1 MIYINKK
8 VIVSVIYRSPSQNND
23 NFHAFISNFQ
33 KLISN
38 INKHKPTLSVIAGE
52 FNARSSSWWSNDI
65 NTTEESKLYSLTASN
80 GFDQLINESRHIQ
93 TKSFPCTGFIFIN
106 QLNVSV
112 NFGIQASLHPDCHH
126 HQVVHLSF
134 NLSIS

>member
-8 VIVSVIYRSPSQNND
+8 VIVSVIYRSPSQSNA

-52 FNARSSSWWSNDI
+52 FNARSSSWWSNDV
-65 NTTEESKLYSLTASN
+65 NSTEESKLYSLTASN

-93 TKSFPCTGFIFIN
+93 TKGFPCIGFIFTN

-112 NFGIQASLHPDCHH
+112 RFGIQASLHPNCHH

-134 NLSIS
+134 YLSIS